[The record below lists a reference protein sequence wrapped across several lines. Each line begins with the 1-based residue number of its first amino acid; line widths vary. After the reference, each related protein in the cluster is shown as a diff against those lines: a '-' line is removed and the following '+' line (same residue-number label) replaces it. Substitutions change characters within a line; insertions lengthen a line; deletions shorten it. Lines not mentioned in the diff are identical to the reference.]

1 MTGKEIPKET
11 IGPKVNS
18 SKTCPNYHSQY
29 LFLVLHTRPRMS
41 TVFTYFPLSFSLTC
55 SLLRSRLTTASPG
68 QGLSRRPAPRRLSGQ
83 TGMDIITDNGKM
95 RAVTHR
101 GCVRHFLMIYKCIM
115 CAKIIHFAV
124 RVRTTFLLVLGSDY
138 WDKSVSIPDYWC

>member
-95 RAVTHR
+95 RAVTDR
-101 GCVRHFLMIYKCIM
+101 GCGRHFLMIYKCIM
-115 CAKIIHFAV
+115 CQYNPLCSEGENHFSACVGV
-124 RVRTTFLLVLGSDY
+124 RLLGQVCVD
-138 WDKSVSIPDYWC
+138 P